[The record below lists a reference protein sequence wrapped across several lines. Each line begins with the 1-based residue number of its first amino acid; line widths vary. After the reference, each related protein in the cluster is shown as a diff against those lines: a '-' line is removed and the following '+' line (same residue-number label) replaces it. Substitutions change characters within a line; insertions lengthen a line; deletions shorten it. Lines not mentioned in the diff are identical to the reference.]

1 MDRTVDWT
9 LLAKYL
15 SGECTEEEEDAIKE
29 RIQRDPS
36 MRSSLKEAERIWDA
50 SRAPSELRDWNVE
63 LLWDRVKEG
72 TLGSAETE
80 NREAGDPR
88 DQDHGWTFLT
98 STLKEEFWSR
108 TRQSSTWAVGVSV
121 FGFSALVA
129 LLFFCVSGTEWCAG
143 YEA

>member
-15 SGECTEEEEDAIKE
+15 SGECSEGEEDAIKE
-29 RIQRDPS
+29 RIHRDPS

-63 LLWDRVKEG
+63 LLWDRVKEE
-72 TLGSAETE
+72 TLGSAEAE
-80 NREAGDPR
+80 NQEVGDPG
-88 DQDHGWTFLT
+88 DQDQGWTFLT
-98 STLKEEFWSR
+98 STLKEEFWLR
-108 TRQSSTWAVGVSV
+108 ARQSSTWAVGVSV

-129 LLFFCVSGTEWCAG
+129 LLFFCVSGTGWCAG
-143 YEA
+143 YET

>member
-1 MDRTVDWT
+1 MDWK

-29 RIQRDPS
+29 RIHKDPS
-36 MRSSLKEAERIWDA
+36 MRSSLEEAERIWDA

-63 LLWDRVKEG
+63 LLWDRVKEETRE
-72 TLGSAETE
+72 TLGATGAE
-80 NREAGDPR
+80 NREVGDPR
-88 DQDHGWTFLT
+88 DQDRGWTFLT

-108 TRQSSTWAVGVSV
+108 ARQSSTWAVGVSV

-129 LLFFCVSGTEWCAG
+129 LLFFYVSGIGWCAG